1 MEQKKQARK
10 DYAKGE
16 KRGEKT
22 QKMISFKLDLKLL
35 TWLNSKSNK
44 GRYINELIERD
55 IKQALTNYGDNED
68 VYNSDYQP
76 PYVQHFDND

>member
-35 TWLNSKSNK
+35 TWLNSKPNK

-55 IKQALTNYGDNED
+55 IKRSLVEYHDTED
-68 VYNSDYQP
+68 VYGTDYI
-76 PYVQHFDND
+76 QHFDND